1 MIHRYRV
8 ILDVEEDVFRDIDIQ
23 ADANLEDFHNAIVQA
38 FGFEGNEMAA
48 FYLSNDSWEQGEE
61 FVLFSL
67 DDEDSRAMAEVEL
80 NEVASQPHDRLI
92 YVYDFLH
99 FWKFLVELMDT
110 AEPEQGVLYPHLV
123 QSLGNVPEEAPE
135 TYFESETQAD
145 DDFDFDNLDDDD
157 DLPDD
162 YNDLN
167 FGMSLN

>member
-48 FYLSNDSWEQGEE
+48 FYLSNNGWEQGEE

-67 DDEDSRAMAEVEL
+67 EEEDSRAMVDVEL
-80 NEVASQPHDRLI
+80 KEVALQPHDRLI
-92 YVYDFLH
+92 YVYDFLN
-99 FWKFLVELMDT
+99 FWKFLVELMEV

-123 QSLGNVPEEAPE
+123 QSLGSVPEVAPE
-135 TYFESETQAD
+135 TYFESETLEDENFDLDNFDED
-145 DDFDFDNLDDDD
+145 DDSS
-157 DLPDD
+157 DD
-162 YNDLN
+162 YNDLD